1 MIFNSI
7 RQRRQWRLFFS
18 KYNILGIK
26 LENFHM
32 RKYFRETPRIDTRA
46 GIDRFMYFFVKIILE
61 K

>member
-26 LENFHM
+26 LEHFHM
-32 RKYFRETPRIDTRA
+32 RKYFRETPRIVIHVRVL
-46 GIDRFMYFFVKIILE
+46 IDLCIFL
-61 K
+61 